1 MIEPLHHFS
10 DTFDRKP
17 LGQSRP
23 LDHDDGQAQLTRGID
38 LGARALP
45 AGIARH
51 DPSDAPRKQHLAFAC
66 ERERPARDDEI
77 GIRQRQRTSRSI
89 NETEREGMLRPGRKR
104 RDMLPA
110 NREEHPGS
118 FGWQRRDG
126 GGNVSNLDP
135 VIAGGLFPWL
145 AFQRDQRRIQLRAG
159 CQRITAD
166 LRCKGMGRIDHMREL
181 FLPDNIGKSV
191 RTAEASDTH
200 GQRLIGRNLR
210 STGIGIDRLK
220 PRRRDLRR
228 QPIGVA
234 RSAQD
239 ENAHG

>member
-1 MIEPLHHFS
+1 MTEPLHHLG
-10 DTFDRKP
+10 DTFDRDP
-17 LGQSRP
+17 LGQLRP

-51 DPSDAPRKQHLAFAC
+51 DPRDAPRMHHLQFTG

-77 GIRQRQRTSRSI
+77 GIRQRQQRFGSI
-89 NETEREGMLRPGRKR
+89 NETERVGVLRLGRKR
-104 RDMLPA
+104 GDMLPA
-110 NREEHPGS
+110 NREEHPRG
-118 FGWQRRDG
+118 FDWQRRDG
-126 GGNVSNLDP
+126 GGNVGNLDP
-135 VIAGGLFPWL
+135 VIAGALFPRL
-145 AFQRDQRRIQLRAG
+145 AFQRDQRRLHLRAG
-159 CQRITAD
+159 GQRVTAD

-191 RTAEASDTH
+191 RTAEATNTH

-210 STGIGIDRLK
+210 SAGIGIDRVK

-228 QPIGVA
+228 QPIGFA

-239 ENAHG
+239 ESAHG